1 MTQAELS
8 TGCRI
13 RCVSPV
19 SERLA
24 KAHASHLPKQQL
36 PADRRVFLIRMLQLW
51 MVHTVVIRPHGPHRL
66 SLSGKGDRKEE
77 ERGGDGE
84 EDGGIKTS
92 RNCMS
97 DNGRWKKKRR
107 GEEMRKRGEG

>member
-1 MTQAELS
+1 MTPAKLWK
-8 TGCRI
+8 GCRI
-13 RCVSPV
+13 GCVSPV
-19 SERLA
+19 SERLV

-36 PADRRVFLIRMLQLW
+36 PPDKTVFLIRMLQLW

-97 DNGRWKKKRR
+97 DNGRWERSGR
-107 GEEMRKRGEG
+107 ERK

>member
-1 MTQAELS
+1 
-8 TGCRI
+8 
-13 RCVSPV
+13 
-19 SERLA
+19 
-24 KAHASHLPKQQL
+24 
-36 PADRRVFLIRMLQLW
+36 

-84 EDGGIKTS
+84 EDGGIKAS

-97 DNGRWKKKRR
+97 DNGRWKRSG
-107 GEEMRKRGEG
+107 GERKRGKEEKAEVKERFPHLRNMNSPLIGNRGSG

>member
-1 MTQAELS
+1 M
-8 TGCRI
+8 
-13 RCVSPV
+13 SPV

-24 KAHASHLPKQQL
+24 EAHASHLPKQQL
-36 PADRRVFLIRMLQLW
+36 PSDRSVFLIRMLQLW
-51 MVHTVVIRPHGPHRL
+51 MVQTVVIRPHGPHRL

-77 ERGGDGE
+77 RGCDGE

-97 DNGRWKKKRR
+97 DNGRWKRS
-107 GEEMRKRGEG
+107 GGGRK